1 MAMELEDLKRQVQEA
16 QETKEKQKM
25 ELSALRSEND
35 LDKAQIEEMLQT
47 LQNSE
52 SHAEEL
58 NNRLQGVM
66 NQLGDGII
74 FEVYSLFNFV
84 C

>member
-1 MAMELEDLKRQVQEA
+1 MAMELEDLKKQVQEA

-58 NNRLQGVM
+58 NNRLQSVM
-66 NQLGDGII
+66 NQLGDGI
-74 FEVYSLFNFV
+74 FSFKFF
-84 C
+84 